1 MNDVVK
7 VAVNDFIIDGKG
19 VLAAQYPFQT
29 SLKLSCLWSL
39 EAPCSVSSP
48 PQIPHVKLGGVPVP
62 PSKPSCVCV
71 LDQTSGDHKKWY
83 EVSIP
88 HVVEEGST
96 NYTCGF
102 DGCSAANLYL
112 QINSG

>member
-19 VLAAQYPFQT
+19 VLSAQYPVQT

-39 EAPCSVSSP
+39 EAPCIESRSP
-48 PQIPHVKLGGVPVP
+48 QRPRVKLGGVQAT
-62 PSKPSCVCV
+62 PSRLSCVCV

-88 HVVEEGST
+88 YVVEGGT